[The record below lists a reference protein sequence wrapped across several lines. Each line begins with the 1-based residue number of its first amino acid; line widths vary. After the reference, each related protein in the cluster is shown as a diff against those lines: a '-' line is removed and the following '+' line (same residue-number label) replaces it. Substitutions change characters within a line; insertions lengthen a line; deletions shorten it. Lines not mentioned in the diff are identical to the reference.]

1 MGTEKGWVYRVDE
14 PHGSQGWRPYG
25 AHPERWRGTV
35 ITDDSKEAAAAE
47 YVAALVVTD
56 LVTEW
61 EASGTGQRHVRVI
74 VWEDRE
80 DREDREGA
88 GPEDAAFTVEIRPD
102 TGSDADAK

>member
-25 AHPERWRGTV
+25 SHPERWRGTV
-35 ITDDSKEAAAAE
+35 ITDDPEEAAE

-61 EASGTGQRHVRVI
+61 EVHGTGRSHVRVS

-80 DREDREGA
+80 GV
-88 GPEDAAFTVEIRPD
+88 GPEDAAFTVEIQP
-102 TGSDADAK
+102 GIDAG

>member
-14 PHGSQGWRPYG
+14 PHGSQGWGPYG
-25 AHPERWRGTV
+25 SRPERWRGTV
-35 ITDDSKEAAAAE
+35 VTDDPEETAE

-61 EASGTGQRHVRVI
+61 EMGGAGQRHVRVI

-80 DREDREGA
+80 GD
-88 GPEDAAFTVEIRPD
+88 GPEDAVFTVEIRPD
-102 TGSDADAK
+102 IDAE

>member
-1 MGTEKGWVYRVDE
+1 MDTEKGWVYRVDE

-25 AHPERWRGTV
+25 ADPERWRGTV
-35 ITDDSKEAAAAE
+35 ITDGPEKAAAE

-80 DREDREGA
+80 GA
-88 GPEDAAFTVEIRPD
+88 GPEDATFTVEIRPD
-102 TGSDADAK
+102 TPGSDIDVG